1 MCRVRRMLPA
11 LLLVLAAVA
20 LPAPVWASP
29 LTTGTSAGATSY
41 PPIAPGP
48 ATVLPDFIGAAAT
61 AHPLRDAGVP
71 QDPHLGRIPYCYIHD
86 DGWNSDTSSG
96 PGPRGCDLETVSSTL
111 GLPAVL
117 QWASST
123 SSIAFDS
130 HGRLVVSFMQDGLVT
145 GMDVLLVDPVSLD
158 VLCSYSAGTSSI
170 GNAYFYV
177 DDHDRVVIVTGPR
190 TITTLREGGTSAAP
204 TLESVPRMQYDLS
217 QVVPSDDRLAGLLVD
232 WSGRIWFETAGVGA
246 TAGPR
251 VGVIDPAAWPRV
263 RWAQLGAGEQI
274 SNGMAVTSSGTFVL
288 TSRALYK
295 LVAGSDDRPRVVW
308 RAGYDTS
315 DTVKPGQLSLG
326 SGTSPTV
333 LGGGDYVAIN
343 DSATPMKVVVFR
355 TASTLMRGQSRLVG
369 AMPVFEGMAGQACAN
384 SLLGYR
390 DSIVVENNYGHLDAY
405 DENGFLTSTPNLP
418 GLERIDVKPGGAGLR
433 KVWVNDQVASVS
445 VPKLSTRTG
454 LIYVVE
460 RQQDRQNGVDA
471 YYWTALDFRTGKAV
485 WRKLLGTGIYYDG
498 YWSTTALGPDDAYC
512 VAAWGGLAAIKDGD

>member
-1 MCRVRRMLPA
+1 MYKR
-11 LLLVLAAVA
+11 
-20 LPAPVWASP
+20 
-29 LTTGTSAGATSY
+29 
-41 PPIAPGP
+41 
-48 ATVLPDFIGAAAT
+48 
-61 AHPLRDAGVP
+61 
-71 QDPHLGRIPYCYIHD
+71 Q
-86 DGWNSDTSSG
+86 
-96 PGPRGCDLETVSSTL
+96 
-111 GLPAVL
+111 
-117 QWASST
+117 
-123 SSIAFDS
+123 
-130 HGRLVVSFMQDGLVT
+130 
-145 GMDVLLVDPVSLD
+145 
-158 VLCSYSAGTSSI
+158 
-170 GNAYFYV
+170 
-177 DDHDRVVIVTGPR
+177 
-190 TITTLREGGTSAAP
+190 
-204 TLESVPRMQYDLS
+204 QYDLS

-251 VGVIDPAAWPRV
+251 VGVIDPATWPRV

-433 KVWVNDQVASVS
+433 KVWVNDQVASDS

-460 RQQDRQNGVDA
+460 RQQDAVKDVDVH
-471 YYWTALDFRTGKAV
+471 YWTALDFRTGNVV
-485 WRKLLGTGIYYDG
+485 WRKMAGRGAAWDS
-498 YWSTTALGPDDAYC
+498 YWSAPALGPS
-512 VAAWGGLAAIKDGD
+512 GTF